1 MKEKKNKP
9 TKNMWPQI
17 NVRPLLVESL
27 VLAIFYVIFL
37 MCYTVI
43 IKIFFQLRQ
52 QEVKNCFKF

>member
-1 MKEKKNKP
+1 
-9 TKNMWPQI
+9 MWPQI

-27 VLAIFYVIFL
+27 VIAIFYVIFL

-43 IKIFFQLRQ
+43 IKFFFQLRQ